1 MNPYHSFLRGGF
13 YIMNKQQFGVIGIGV
28 MGKNLALNIESRG
41 ISVSVYNQSRI
52 KTDQLIIE
60 AKGKNIMGTYSIGEF
75 VNSLEIPRKILLMIK
90 AGEPVDETIV
100 RLIPYI
106 SKGDIL
112 IDAGNS
118 FFKDTIRRS
127 KSLENLGFKF
137 IGTGVSG
144 GEEGALI
151 GPAIMPGGPKD
162 AYKIL
167 EPILTAISA
176 KVNGEPCCTYIGEN
190 GAGHYVKMVHNGIEY
205 GDMQL
210 ICEAYTLLKRI
221 VGLSNDQLHDVFA
234 QWNKSELDSY
244 LIQITS
250 EIFTQKD
257 SESGKYMV
265 DVILDKAGQ
274 KGTGKWTSQS
284 ALDLGVP
291 IPTITEAVFARCIS
305 AIKDER
311 TLANNI
317 LKGPDA
323 LFQGD
328 KGEFIES
335 VRKALYA
342 SKICS
347 YAQGFALM
355 KAASKEYSWNLQ
367 YGKIAKI
374 FRGGCIIRAQ
384 FLNKINE
391 AFEND
396 ANLKNLMMDS
406 YFKSILSSYHVDLRK
421 VVSTAVN
428 LGVPVPGFSSA
439 LMYYDSYRT
448 KDLPANLLQ
457 AQRDYFGAHTFERI
471 DKKGAF
477 HHEWISKL
485 KENY

>member
-1 MNPYHSFLRGGF
+1 MNLSGGV
-13 YIMNKQQFGVIGIGV
+13 YIMSKQQFGVIGIGV
-28 MGKNLALNIESRG
+28 MGKNLALNVESIG
-41 ISVSVYNQSRI
+41 ISVSVYNKTKI
-52 KTDQLIIE
+52 KTDQLLTESKGRNII
-60 AKGKNIMGTYSIGEF
+60 GTYSIGEF
-75 VNSLEIPRKILLMIK
+75 VNSLEVPRKILLMIK
-90 AGEPVDETIV
+90 AGDPVDETIEK
-100 RLIPYI
+100 LIPYI

-118 FFKDTIRRS
+118 FYKDTIRRS
-127 KSLENLGFKF
+127 KELENLGFKF

-151 GPAIMPGGPKD
+151 GPAIMPGGQKD
-162 AYKIL
+162 AYKIIA
-167 EPILTAISA
+167 PILTAISA
-176 KVNGEPCCTYIGEN
+176 KVNGEPCCTYIGSN

-210 ICEAYTLLKRI
+210 ICEAYTLLKRV
-221 VGLSNDQLHDVFA
+221 VGLSNDQLHNVFA
-234 QWNKSELDSY
+234 QWNKGELDSY

-250 EIFTQKD
+250 EIFAQKD

-265 DVILDKAGQ
+265 DIILDKAGQ

-284 ALDLGVP
+284 ALDLAVP
-291 IPTITEAVFARCIS
+291 IPTITESVFARCMS

-311 TLANNI
+311 TFASTI
-317 LKGPDA
+317 LKGPDT

-328 KGEFIES
+328 KVKFVES

-355 KAASKEYSWNLQ
+355 KAASTKYSWDLQ

-391 AFEND
+391 AYEND
-396 ANLKNLMMDS
+396 ANIKNLMLDS
-406 YFKSILSSYHVDLRK
+406 YFKNILSSYQVDMRK

-448 KDLPANLLQ
+448 ENLPANLLQ

-471 DKKGAF
+471 DKEGTF
-477 HHEWISKL
+477 HHEWVNKIRENNK